1 MWDTILEKQS
11 DTILKMG
18 ETNIIKKS
26 ELKYTLK
33 YKTFFQIDCTR
44 ILLLSSKYNADT
56 WRIIFTSI
64 HFQSHLISCLP
75 PVLIS
80 CFPCLLPIDGREGSS
95 QGVPRRQYGGPEPSV
110 LLQEIM
116 GGYSKRSEALN
127 LKTGD
132 ETLILPECD

>member
-1 MWDTILEKQS
+1 MWDTILEKKS

-110 LLQEIM
+110 FDA
-116 GGYSKRSEALN
+116 GHSPRAVSKA
-127 LKTGD
+127 GQH
-132 ETLILPECD
+132 